1 MISEKTVR
9 EFMGIYRDEFKKDIS
24 FKEAKKQ
31 AANLLHLYKLIL
43 TPSKG
48 ISVDNLG
55 KNGNN

>member
-1 MISEKTVR
+1 MISDKAVR
-9 EFMGIYRDEFKKDIS
+9 EYMDIYRDEFKKDIP
-24 FKEAKKQ
+24 FEEAKKQ
-31 AANLLHLYKLIL
+31 ALNLLNLYKLIL